1 MSEQFREQINTARRR
16 GYSDDEIV
24 DFLKQSDNRVNEA
37 LSSGYKSNEIL
48 DFLAPKPSIGEEAV
62 RKAGIV
68 GRSASEAMIGPAT
81 GALMGA
87 PFGPVGAAVGGLVG
101 GLAIP
106 AADVIVQGYNR
117 LADSNLRMPSQ
128 VISNF
133 LPGPRP
139 ESSGERVLG
148 AATNA
153 LVGTGSSVATGR
165 GAMAMP
171 GMFGAA
177 GREAARAPVG
187 QVITAPVSAATAQG
201 VTEATDSP
209 LAGLLAGTAVS
220 GAAGLRPTKRESTPS
235 TEQLKAQSDAAYDVL
250 DKSGFQFFR
259 KEFNQHM
266 DTLPSKLRSEVGYAE
281 GLSPKIDAV
290 MAQLKSDRPK
300 DIVELQALRKV
311 IGGAAKSP
319 DPQERLVANSVL
331 DEFDDYLLNA
341 PNKALIV
348 RDPAA
353 LEAWKIAKS
362 DYAKMKKSELITD
375 IIERAEVSQGNKER
389 NMASQLS
396 ALAKNEK
403 KMRFFTPD
411 EQEAIKTAAKGGATQ
426 KILQILGKFTP
437 TTPASTVFTVVSP
450 FGAYTAGAGYA
461 AQGLSTVRREQ
472 EINRLANQM
481 RLGARPKVIE
491 GAGANVP
498 VFAGRGALNALY
510 SGNENSLAP

>member
-1 MSEQFREQINTARRR
+1 
-16 GYSDDEIV
+16 
-24 DFLKQSDNRVNEA
+24 
-37 LSSGYKSNEIL
+37 
-48 DFLAPKPSIGEEAV
+48 
-62 RKAGIV
+62 
-68 GRSASEAMIGPAT
+68 
-81 GALMGA
+81 
-87 PFGPVGAAVGGLVG
+87 
-101 GLAIP
+101 
-106 AADVIVQGYNR
+106 
-117 LADSNLRMPSQ
+117 
-128 VISNF
+128 
-133 LPGPRP
+133 
-139 ESSGERVLG
+139 
-148 AATNA
+148 
-153 LVGTGSSVATGR
+153 
-165 GAMAMP
+165 
-171 GMFGAA
+171 
-177 GREAARAPVG
+177 
-187 QVITAPVSAATAQG
+187 
-201 VTEATDSP
+201 
-209 LAGLLAGTAVS
+209 
-220 GAAGLRPTKRESTPS
+220 
-235 TEQLKAQSDAAYDVL
+235 
-250 DKSGFQFFR
+250 
-259 KEFNQHM
+259 
-266 DTLPSKLRSEVGYAE
+266 
-281 GLSPKIDAV
+281 

-426 KILQILGKFTP
+426 KMLQILGKFTP

-481 RLGARPKVIE
+481 RLGARPKVVE
-491 GAGANVP
+491 SAGANVP
-498 VFAGRGALNALY
+498 AFASRGALNALY

>member
-16 GYSDDEIV
+16 GHSDDEIV
-24 DFLKQSDNRVNEA
+24 DFLKQNDKRVSEA

-48 DFLAPKPSIGEEAV
+48 DFLAPPPSMGEKTA
-62 RKAGIV
+62 RNLGIV
-68 GRSASEAMIGPAT
+68 GRSASEAMIGPTA

-106 AADVIVQGYNR
+106 AADALVQGYNR
-117 LADSNLRMPSQ
+117 LADSNLSMPSQ
-128 VISNF
+128 AISNF

-139 ESSGERVLG
+139 ETSGERVLG

-153 LVGTGSSVATGR
+153 LAGTVGSVAAGR

-177 GREAARAPVG
+177 GKEAARAPVG
-187 QVITAPVSAATAQG
+187 QIVTAPVSAATAQG
-201 VTEATDSP
+201 VTEATDNP

-220 GAAGLRPTKRESTPS
+220 SAAGLRPTKREATLS
-235 TEQLKAQSDAAYDVL
+235 TEQLKAQSDAAYKVL
-250 DKSGFQFFR
+250 DNSGFQFFR

-281 GLSPKIDAV
+281 GVSPKLDAV
-290 MAQLKSDRPK
+290 IAQLKSDRPK

-319 DPQERLVANSVL
+319 DRQERLVANSIL

-353 LEAWKIAKS
+353 LEAWKTARS

-375 IIERAEVSQGNKER
+375 IIERADVSQGNKEG

-396 ALAKNEK
+396 SLAKNEK

-411 EQEAIKTAAKGGATQ
+411 EQQAIKDAAKGGTTQ
-426 KILQILGKFTP
+426 NILRTLGKFTP
-437 TTPASTVFTVVSP
+437 LTPASTIFTVVSP

-461 AQGLSTVRREQ
+461 ARELATIRREQ
-472 EINRLANQM
+472 EVNRLASQM
-481 RLGARPKVIE
+481 RLGTRPKVIE
-491 GAGANVP
+491 SAGANVP

>member
-1 MSEQFREQINTARRR
+1 MSEQFREQITTARRR
-16 GYSDDEIV
+16 GYNDDEIV
-24 DFLKQSDNRVNEA
+24 DFLKQSDKRVSEA

-48 DFLAPKPSIGEEAV
+48 DFLAPKPSMGEEAV

-106 AADVIVQGYNR
+106 AADVLVQGYNR
-117 LADSNLRMPSQ
+117 LADSNLRTPSQ

-139 ESSGERVLG
+139 ESSRERMLG

-153 LVGTGSSVATGR
+153 LVGTGASVATGR

-177 GREAARAPVG
+177 GKEAARAPVG
-187 QVITAPVSAATAQG
+187 QIVTAPVSAATAQG
-201 VTEATDSP
+201 VTEVTDNP

-220 GAAGLRPTKRESTPS
+220 GTAGLRPTKREAVPS
-235 TEQLKAQSDAAYDVL
+235 TEQLKAQSDEAYKVL

-281 GLSPKIDAV
+281 GTSPKIDAV

-319 DPQERLVANSVL
+319 DPQERLIASRLL
-331 DEFDDYLLNA
+331 DEFDDYLMNA
-341 PNKALIV
+341 PNRALIV

-353 LEAWKIAKS
+353 LEAWKTAKS

-375 IIERAEVSQGNKER
+375 IIERADVSQGNKEG

-411 EQEAIKTAAKGGATQ
+411 EQEAIKDAAKGGTTQ
-426 KILQILGKFTP
+426 NILRTLGKFTP
-437 TTPASTVFTVVSP
+437 LTPASTIFTVVSP

-461 AQGLSTVRREQ
+461 ARELATIRREQ

-498 VFAGRGALNALY
+498 VFAGRAALNSLY
-510 SGNENSLAP
+510 SENQNQLAP